1 MQLFERVELILSLK
15 KMPRYVLAEKLGMK
29 QNTFTRYFCKEH
41 QAKMT
46 PHLWEILKIFPDVNR
61 NWLFFEEGE
70 PFSDGRSSQTDLT
83 GELAQLRLELAEER
97 ALNRK
102 LAARLLG
109 EGSGD
114 APAVG
119 KLARRTDG
127 DSGCVG

>member
-29 QNTFTRYFCKEH
+29 QNTFTRYFCREH

-102 LAARLLG
+102 LAARLLVDG
-109 EGSGD
+109 AGD
-114 APAVG
+114 KTGQTSLG
-119 KLARRTDG
+119 KASAG
-127 DSGCVG
+127 HG

>member
-29 QNTFTRYFCKEH
+29 QNTFTRYFCREH

-102 LAARLLG
+102 LAARLLVDG
-109 EGSGD
+109 AGD
-114 APAVG
+114 KTGQASIG
-119 KLARRTDG
+119 KASAG
-127 DSGCVG
+127 HG